1 MKSIQITLFR
11 KKKKVM
17 RLNQFAER
25 NKSRKSKSINSI
37 SIIKSPD
44 NMFKNKYDHLNK
56 TDTKQKGLFTKSLK
70 KNNFQESSY
79 FKEIHSRTSKVEDMN
94 SVTNQQ
100 NNMSEIMIENNY
112 QSINNSDFKFLDNFQ
127 KKDSNKNLS
136 RKLTSNKINDNN
148 ENKQFKT
155 ISNNTP
161 QKKTSSNSNPL
172 ETKKKNENVKTK
184 LKITN
189 VQESPQT
196 VLKTEEVARNNKNL
210 IEKSSSFIVINN
222 HKSNKDL
229 SKKNHAQIKSNIV
242 KKFSYNEKSL
252 DQSNNTR
259 NNNKK
264 TMPGKA
270 DISQKII
277 KDSNVEGLQTS
288 NVENSLSNTL
298 EKQKS
303 YKIEIKDIKEN
314 KTLNYST
321 HKKTSVNPIKLKKE
335 IKGKEGEWSNKND
348 TIKKIREKYQKTLS
362 RTVKDSHHDDDVKTD
377 GKIVTGICSNILSS
391 KTPRDLKNVSPQLS
405 LFIKN
410 SPNLINNDAVL
421 HKLKINASDCS
432 GLEKI
437 KKDSLFEKEISSIIT
452 SENISPQKKISKLSL
467 IDQNIDKNRTNNFI
481 NPTIRESIPQSD
493 EENQSVERKV
503 FLRERKG
510 SCPKTKSPQRRKLK
524 SSNPK
529 GKNLY
534 SFSKQFKED
543 YDNIRDN
550 EIPFGALKCL
560 DKRKTAYL
568 IEKRP
573 KLKLNHVNNY
583 QIKELKDE
591 KDNIEYE
598 FNSLNSARNKKTN
611 IFSHREFSE
620 KNYSQQIKSNH
631 DSTVKSFQYDKALT
645 QGFLLVE
652 ENDHIYEYNN
662 DTKNIQGVSLN
673 EKNKMNLSPSKINR
687 IISSNLGKF
696 SYEENDLN
704 PLGLKKTIEKKKNV
718 AVTPSKE
725 LVKEDSLRDIQ
736 QKSLKN
742 PEESI
747 KNNNFKRSIKRRKKK
762 SVKNRP
768 KMKLSLENKSKAERK
783 SISLNNSFDKEVLK
797 NYEFEDSNQ
806 LFLSLIEEEEMLFK
820 KKENI
825 KKRLENDHHISHLGF
840 DLNMIKN
847 KIKDKISRASTYQE
861 FDYDNYTEDKNKE
874 NVTNALS
881 FTKKEY
887 FEEPNIYPPPYIEE
901 TKKKRNNET
910 VTEFDKYF
918 NYIHNDDILPV
929 ESPFCGEKEKYA
941 IPVEIDKYLKFLE
954 KNKQIIDD
962 QELDAFSDASPIE
975 QANTPTRFRKKII
988 KNLENFKLGNVEQ
1001 KLQNLFQKYSKLG
1014 NISPFSNNCLTPQH
1028 DVIDDNENSRL
1039 SK

>member
-1 MKSIQITLFR
+1 
-11 KKKKVM
+11 
-17 RLNQFAER
+17 
-25 NKSRKSKSINSI
+25 
-37 SIIKSPD
+37 
-44 NMFKNKYDHLNK
+44 
-56 TDTKQKGLFTKSLK
+56 
-70 KNNFQESSY
+70 
-79 FKEIHSRTSKVEDMN
+79 
-94 SVTNQQ
+94 
-100 NNMSEIMIENNY
+100 
-112 QSINNSDFKFLDNFQ
+112 
-127 KKDSNKNLS
+127 
-136 RKLTSNKINDNN
+136 
-148 ENKQFKT
+148 
-155 ISNNTP
+155 
-161 QKKTSSNSNPL
+161 
-172 ETKKKNENVKTK
+172 
-184 LKITN
+184 
-189 VQESPQT
+189 
-196 VLKTEEVARNNKNL
+196 
-210 IEKSSSFIVINN
+210 
-222 HKSNKDL
+222 
-229 SKKNHAQIKSNIV
+229 
-242 KKFSYNEKSL
+242 
-252 DQSNNTR
+252 
-259 NNNKK
+259 
-264 TMPGKA
+264 
-270 DISQKII
+270 
-277 KDSNVEGLQTS
+277 
-288 NVENSLSNTL
+288 
-298 EKQKS
+298 
-303 YKIEIKDIKEN
+303 
-314 KTLNYST
+314 
-321 HKKTSVNPIKLKKE
+321 
-335 IKGKEGEWSNKND
+335 
-348 TIKKIREKYQKTLS
+348 
-362 RTVKDSHHDDDVKTD
+362 
-377 GKIVTGICSNILSS
+377 
-391 KTPRDLKNVSPQLS
+391 
-405 LFIKN
+405 
-410 SPNLINNDAVL
+410 
-421 HKLKINASDCS
+421 
-432 GLEKI
+432 
-437 KKDSLFEKEISSIIT
+437 
-452 SENISPQKKISKLSL
+452 
-467 IDQNIDKNRTNNFI
+467 
-481 NPTIRESIPQSD
+481 
-493 EENQSVERKV
+493 
-503 FLRERKG
+503 
-510 SCPKTKSPQRRKLK
+510 
-524 SSNPK
+524 
-529 GKNLY
+529 LY

-673 EKNKMNLSPSKINR
+673 EKNKMNLSPSKM
-687 IISSNLGKF
+687 
-696 SYEENDLN
+696 
-704 PLGLKKTIEKKKNV
+704 
-718 AVTPSKE
+718 
-725 LVKEDSLRDIQ
+725 
-736 QKSLKN
+736 KN

-962 QELDAFSDASPIE
+962 QVLDAFSDASPIE

-1001 KLQNLFQKYSKLG
+1001 KLQRRAHY
-1014 NISPFSNNCLTPQH
+1014 
-1028 DVIDDNENSRL
+1028 
-1039 SK
+1039 